1 MANISK
7 LHIDM
12 DLFIYRVGYV
22 TEEEPIE
29 YALST
34 MDRVIGAVLMAYP
47 EVPYQMYL
55 SGSSAENYRHKFAV
69 SFPYKGNR
77 KSDKPKW
84 YHELRKYVMD
94 EYDCDMSTNNEADDT
109 VAIAFTTEYKAFLAL
124 ADIAAPQPCV
134 VSVDKDFDQLRGI
147 RYDFI
152 KEVEVVKSRLQADLN
167 LYRQV
172 MEGDVADNIKGI
184 FGVGKVKAKALLK
197 ECTTP
202 REMYDVCVAT
212 WVEKYGC
219 DEADA
224 VKRVEENL
232 NLLFLQRETDVYWQ
246 RPEE

>member
-1 MANISK
+1 MNVGK

-12 DLFIYRVGYV
+12 DLFIYRVGFV
-22 TEEEPIE
+22 TEEETLGHA
-29 YALST
+29 YST
-34 MDRVIGAVLMAYP
+34 MDRVIGAVLLAYP
-47 EVPYQMYL
+47 EIPYQMYL
-55 SGSSAENYRHKFAV
+55 SGSSAENYRHEFAI
-69 SFPYKGNR
+69 SHPYKGNR

-109 VAIAFTTEYKAFLAL
+109 VSIAFTTEYKAFLKL
-124 ADIAAPQPCV
+124 ADTTAPQPCV

-152 KEVEVVKSRLQADLN
+152 KEVEVVKSRREGDLN

-172 MEGDVADNIKGI
+172 MEGDTADNIKGI
-184 FGVGKVKAKALLK
+184 FGVGKKKATALLK
-197 ECTTP
+197 DCQTP
-202 REMYDVCVAT
+202 REMYDVCVAA
-212 WVEKYGC
+212 WIDKYEC
-219 DEADA
+219 PEEDA

-232 NLLFLQRETDVYWQ
+232 NLLFLQREKDVYWK